1 LSTPGETRDNYWK
14 NNHPVNIQK
23 DWSSIR
29 IHLPQI
35 APIWETTKIKNA
47 IFTSLD
53 NKLKTAEGD
62 WKDKTELL
70 ATLFEDT
77 VPAAAMQANIA
88 ISDMDSYLSP
98 VYSISDM
105 EILDSTFRPLNLGNG
120 IDYPAASRQR
130 ARFFRFTLT
139 VNPRLA
145 NTRDLNLDTTSFPS
159 QVTTTAYARM
169 LVDHNGEIHP
179 AITKQL
185 AESTPNLLYA
195 IYENQGLE
203 FVISQKNYLSA
214 APNPDTQK
222 KWLTEI
228 KAKTKY
234 QALIQL
240 IQQLYI
246 GRLEGT
252 ESMAQRIL
260 KVRQRGWDDLTKRAY
275 YKSINELGQE
285 FQFVLQEVK
294 HDTSNDELPNLEA
307 AFYQAVSEE
316 LQNKLV
322 NHLNANPPISI
333 NQNIARFNIF
343 IAQALEEEKGL
354 KTIMQVAE
362 RAAARHT
369 RSSYVPRAPTSRG
382 PRTFM
387 GYSTEQGEEQSGD
400 EEGRQQ
406 EPNIP
411 KAMMCTPVDDGNY
424 GSVTLPMAFIAT
436 GNPKC
441 TQIQQD
447 LMKEAVLAMDQTALT
462 AVSIVEQALQRASGM
477 REPAVCFGCKGIAEY
492 ASDCHHYW
500 RNCPNKGDRRTWT
513 NFHKNLK
520 EFMDQKRSRGGQQSH
535 YQPQRGSEGNW
546 KRDGYSSSQTAD
558 HVQAIASTATSPATR
573 RVLLAALASQLQ
585 EDTEEPERQT
595 ESGVNNE
602 VISKRKRTALGRN
615 FLMYMTPKANA
626 NIPATFLGSAPLS
639 RYEFRISYKLPFL
652 HFPIGDGSTED
663 DTAHLVG
670 LCDTGGCCNMGWLD
684 YHKEVAE
691 RYPKLVAELIDLSQ
705 KRYEYIKIGGI
716 EGSVQI
722 THMIKYWIPYEER
735 GEPSTI
741 TLGLTPD
748 LPLDTLF
755 GVGFQKETKM
765 VIDLAGQKVESG
777 YFQDRYDLEYKEPRR
792 SDILSVAAQARNN
805 PKTLVT
811 QTPGHD

>member
-1 LSTPGETRDNYWK
+1 
-14 NNHPVNIQK
+14 
-23 DWSSIR
+23 
-29 IHLPQI
+29 
-35 APIWETTKIKNA
+35 
-47 IFTSLD
+47 
-53 NKLKTAEGD
+53 
-62 WKDKTELL
+62 
-70 ATLFEDT
+70 
-77 VPAAAMQANIA
+77 
-88 ISDMDSYLSP
+88 
-98 VYSISDM
+98 
-105 EILDSTFRPLNLGNG
+105 
-120 IDYPAASRQR
+120 
-130 ARFFRFTLT
+130 
-139 VNPRLA
+139 
-145 NTRDLNLDTTSFPS
+145 
-159 QVTTTAYARM
+159 
-169 LVDHNGEIHP
+169 
-179 AITKQL
+179 L
-185 AESTPNLLYA
+185 AETNPNLLYA
-195 IYENQGLE
+195 IYETQGQE
-203 FVISQKNYLSA
+203 FVISQKNYQSA

-260 KVRQRGWDDLTKRAY
+260 KVRQRGWDETTKRAY
-275 YKSINELGQE
+275 YKSINELGQD

-294 HDTSNDELPNLEA
+294 HDTAIDELPNLEA
-307 AFYQAVSEE
+307 AFYQAISEE

-322 NHLNANPPISI
+322 NQLSANPPVSI

-343 IAQALEEEKGL
+343 LAQALEEEKGL

-362 RAAARHT
+362 RAAARHN
-369 RSSYVPRAPTSRG
+369 RSNYTPRTPMSRG

-387 GYSTEQGEEQSGD
+387 GYSTDQD
-400 EEGRQQ
+400 EGQDERGGKQDSER
-406 EPNIP
+406 PNIPYP
-411 KAMMCTPVDDGNY
+411 KAMMCAPIEDGSY
-424 GSVTLPMAFIAT
+424 GSITLPMAFIAT
-436 GNPKC
+436 GNPRC
-441 TQIQQD
+441 TKDQQD
-447 LMKEAVLAMDQTALT
+447 MMAEAVMAMYQTALT
-462 AVSIVEQALQRASGM
+462 AVSVVEQALQRASGM
-477 REPAVCFGCKGIAEY
+477 REPAICFGCKGIAEY
-492 ASDCHHYW
+492 ANDCHHFW

-520 EFMDQKRSRGGQQSH
+520 EFMDQKRSKGSPSQSH
-535 YQPQRGSEGNW
+535 YQPQRGNEGNW

-558 HVQAIASTATSPATR
+558 HVQAIANTATSPATR

-585 EDTEEPERQT
+585 EDTEEPTGQQDT
-595 ESGVNNE
+595 GKGNDVL
-602 VISKRKRTALGRN
+602 SKRKRTTLGRN
-615 FLMYMTPKANA
+615 FLMYMAPKEKAQA
-626 NIPATFLGSAPLS
+626 PVTFLGSAPLS

-652 HFPIGDGSTED
+652 HFPIGDGATEE

-670 LCDTGGCCNMGWLD
+670 LCDTGGCCNMGWIE
-684 YHKEVAE
+684 YHKEIAE
-691 RYPKLVAELIDLSQ
+691 RYPKLVAELVDLQQ

-792 SDILSVAAQARNN
+792 SDILSVAAQARSN